1 MNALS
6 PDKILDSDVSFWSK
20 LVSWLVQKSDTT
32 VLLFLIV
39 YGVYVR
45 SDAWLLQLQQGYDRN
60 AQTLEQAVERLVEE
74 KEKDRQFILTL
85 IQKKAAESAESRQ

>member
-6 PDKILDSDVSFWSK
+6 PDKILSPDVSIWSK
-20 LVSWLVQKSDTT
+20 VVAWLVQKSDTT

-45 SDAWLLQLQQGYDRN
+45 SDSWLAQLQAGYDRN
-60 AQTLEQAVERLVEE
+60 AKTLEQAVERLVEE
-74 KEKDRQFILTL
+74 KEKDRQFIMLL
-85 IQKKAAESAESRQ
+85 IKRESDAQK